1 MGSEDSLA
9 LVPEDVTE
17 PADLVERIR
26 GRREGG
32 KLMNLD
38 RMLLHSPPFAE
49 GWNLLLGNV
58 RSSMTALESR
68 LLELA
73 ILVIACVNQAVY
85 EFVHHTMPFLC
96 ACQDSA
102 KAMDKLA
109 FLERNLWMKDR
120 SVADR
125 ILCEGEREDDLFD
138 EEETLVIQIAVE
150 MSKFDAAAEQR
161 EATINKLK
169 QWRLLS
175 RASSSS
181 SAAVVELVGAIS
193 AYNMVSRFLI
203 YTEGIVPES
212 QEGAAAM
219 IRKQIDEFNN
229 KRL

>member
-1 MGSEDSLA
+1 
-9 LVPEDVTE
+9 
-17 PADLVERIR
+17 
-26 GRREGG
+26 
-32 KLMNLD
+32 MNLD

-85 EFVHHTMPFLC
+85 EFVHHTMPFLR

-120 SVADR
+120 SVADK
-125 ILCEGEREDDLFD
+125 ILCGGEREDDLFD
-138 EEETLVIQIAVE
+138 EEETLVIEIAVE

-175 RASSSS
+175 RASSSSSS